1 MNPSINQHN
10 SKVHV
15 SHVRLSTP
23 ARAELLSDDERLRA
37 ERFRIDR
44 DRERF
49 IACRAALREIL
60 GGYLGLSPAAVVFSY
75 GPHGKPY
82 VAESE
87 FRFNLSH
94 SGDDALIAVA
104 QGRQVGI
111 DLERRDARLN
121 IEQLAASFL
130 TAGERAFVESP
141 PNGKRMEAFLSCW
154 TRKEAWAKAI
164 GTGIAENPA
173 RFDVSESLKRAKH
186 ELRDPNDGSVWT
198 IVELDLPGKSIGALA
213 VQGEGISVSYRK
225 HGSLSS

>member
-1 MNPSINQHN
+1 MNPSINQQN

-60 GGYLGLSPAAVVFSY
+60 GGYLGLPPEQVVFSY
-75 GPHGKPY
+75 GPRGKPY

-104 QGRQVGI
+104 QGREVGI

-121 IEQLAASFL
+121 LEQLTASFL

-164 GTGIAENPA
+164 GTGIAVNPA
-173 RFDVSESLKRAKH
+173 RFDVSESLNRAKH
-186 ELRDPNDGSVWT
+186 ELRDPNDKSVWT

-213 VQGEGISVSYRK
+213 VQGKGISVSYRK
-225 HGSLSS
+225 HGSLSG